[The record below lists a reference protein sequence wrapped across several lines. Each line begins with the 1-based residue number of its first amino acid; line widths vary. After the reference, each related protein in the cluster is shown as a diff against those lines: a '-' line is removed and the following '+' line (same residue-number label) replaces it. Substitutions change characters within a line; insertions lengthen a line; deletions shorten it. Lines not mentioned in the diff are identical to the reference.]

1 MADYP
6 YSTVLQ
12 KIKPLLL
19 KIKSIGVPG
28 KVDYKWL
35 QTIGY
40 KSTNDTSLIPVL
52 RNIQLIDASGKPTD
66 NWMRYR
72 ADNKILASCI
82 RTGYADLFSTYPAAQ
97 EESKD
102 NLNNFFSSKTTAG
115 SQVIAKMVGTFLE
128 LCGSAD
134 FSGAPVALSNT
145 SSQTHS
151 GGLVHSSPIIPHS
164 VKHLENGVTININIQ
179 LTVPET
185 SDEKIY
191 EAFFSAMKKHLLS

>member
-19 KIKSIGVPG
+19 KIKTIGVPS

-52 RNIQLIDASGKPTD
+52 KNIQLIDSSGKPTD
-66 NWMRYR
+66 SWMKYR

-82 RTGYADLFSTYPAAQ
+82 RVGYSDLFATYPNAEA
-97 EESKD
+97 ESKD
-102 NLNNFFSSKTTAG
+102 NLSNFFSSKTTAG
-115 SQVIAKMVGTFLE
+115 SQVIGKMVGTFLE
-128 LCGSAD
+128 LCGAAD
-134 FSGAPVALSNT
+134 FTGSPVSHT
-145 SSQTHS
+145 SPTPTHS
-151 GGLVHSSPIIPHS
+151 AAPIHTSPILPHA
-164 VKHLENGVTININIQ
+164 VKNLENGVAININIQ

-185 SDEKIY
+185 TDEKVY
-191 EAFFSAMKKHLLS
+191 EAFFSSMKKHLLS